1 MARKDA
7 VLQGFARLL
16 PCEFRERVFEPA
28 LTDLWLDEDDT
39 NARGSRRWIA
49 RLVIVAECLRLG
61 IPQLVW
67 RRGHPTRLGGALLA
81 TMLVVAL
88 LVQRHNYAGA
98 AAVAPAKTTDGP
110 SWRLNRP

>member
-7 VLQGFARLL
+7 ALQAFARLL
-16 PCEFRERVFEPA
+16 PGEFRERVFEPT
-28 LTDLWLDEDDT
+28 LMDLWLDEDGMD
-39 NARGSRRWIA
+39 ARPSRRWVA
-49 RLVIVAECLRLG
+49 RLVIIAECLRLG

-88 LVQRHNYAGA
+88 LVERHNYAGA
-98 AAVAPAKTTDGP
+98 AGLRAVAQPQATTA
-110 SWRLNRP
+110 RR